1 MWGLRGALH
10 TGPCIFGEWG
20 AELARATAPVGVNV
34 QLCRALLAAAEP
46 GELLCSQVTWTL
58 LESSVPGRSVG
69 ARATAGGRSV
79 EVFRLTSKAKEE
91 PQAAGQGLDPS
102 GGASDPEGAR

>member
-1 MWGLRGALH
+1 H

-20 AELARATAPVGVNV
+20 GDLARAAAPVGVTV
-34 QLCRALLAAAEP
+34 QICRALLAAAEP

-69 ARATAGGRSV
+69 ARAAAGGRSV
-79 EVFRLTSKAKEE
+79 EVFRLYAAPNQD
-91 PQAAGQGLDPS
+91 PQAAGQGLDP
-102 GGASDPEGAR
+102 GGGVPDPGVAR